1 MGRSVASIRQ
11 RAKGIAER
19 WEKSARVLAREDDRS
34 CGEDLAG
41 LVKKHT
47 SDVFYGCNEPLEA
60 AIFSALVEIAKA
72 RDVCRDPDQDP
83 GRNPGSSRDTGF
95 VRDPENRQEHWHV
108 DP

>member
-19 WEKSARVLAREDDRS
+19 WEQSARVLARDDRP

-72 RDVCRDPDQDP
+72 RDVCRDQGP
-83 GRNPGSSRDTGF
+83 GRNPGLSRDTGF
-95 VRDPENRQEHWHV
+95 VQDYTGDE
-108 DP
+108 